1 MFSRWVFWDASGW
14 VFYIDIFK
22 SGNLEGSSP
31 EREVSA
37 DREGRSCLSDSCCE
51 ASVIQ
56 GENSEGLHK
65 GNLFLPF
72 PPSPWLYCCCS
83 SFFLS
88 VFSSSS
94 LMFLVWCF
102 SHQIQLSAPWWN
114 SLLGLNNWLRE
125 LIFTYFFSAELLR
138 AEQCFHYSSA
148 LCNIVYQVIY
158 FKKPEFGLMRK
169 PWYGSQFCVW
179 CLLPRVFWHPVTLM
193 QSCRRTLS
201 PQRILVLNSTEDTLS
216 LVQYRHWSHL
226 IIFLYLSTL

>member
-37 DREGRSCLSDSCCE
+37 DRERRSCLSDSCCE

-56 GENSEGLHK
+56 GENSEGLPREIYSFH
-65 GNLFLPF
+65 FLPPHGFIAVVPASF
-72 PPSPWLYCCCS
+72 PLFCPAQ
-83 SFFLS
+83 
-88 VFSSSS
+88 VF
-94 LMFLVWCF
+94 LMFLVDAFLTKSKVEWTLVKFF
-102 SHQIQLSAPWWN
+102 SWTQQLQAD
-114 SLLGLNNWLRE
+114 
-125 LIFTYFFSAELLR
+125 FTWFFSAELLR
-138 AEQCFHYSSA
+138 AEQCFQYTSA
-148 LCNIVYQVIY
+148 LGNIVYQVIY
-158 FKKPEFGLMRK
+158 FKKPEIGLMRE
-169 PWYGSQFCVW
+169 PWYGSRFCVW